1 MSTTLIFAL
10 CIISVCARYYIR
22 LAVQKEFGLDDAI
35 LAFGTACLVAAMA
48 ILYVNIDNIY
58 LTKAMIY
65 APTRFAFQPQD
76 LNRSFEF
83 RKMVTASQILA

>member
-1 MSTTLIFAL
+1 MSQMLASYWLI
-10 CIISVCARYYIR
+10 S
-22 LAVQKEFGLDDAI
+22 
-35 LAFGTACLVAAMA
+35 
-48 ILYVNIDNIY
+48 NIDNIY